1 MNSLTVILSLSGLFL
16 TCLVSVGILLHWHL
30 QCRQDHPPV
39 REKLMRE
46 AGERLRRRL
55 ECLEKRTL
63 LLLLGGTLVPL
74 TLLLGGLAIADSH
87 YGNDHPALILVF
99 TIGGFIATLGA
110 AGWGLQR
117 TLTERRSARRSLIGE
132 RIVAENLSPL
142 IVAGHHIFH
151 DVPTK
156 DHDPSH
162 NLHHVV
168 VGPAG
173 ILAIET
179 RTFGKRRAIAGRKP
193 NEILFDGTQI
203 VHPWGQDGQGLGT
216 ARLKA
221 DWLSD
226 WIYQITGKRV
236 TVTPVL
242 TFPGWWVNTTVSR
255 EVDVHNPRQIAALM
269 RHTKGNV
276 IEPQLIELIVD
287 QLQVRCR
294 DVEL

>member
-16 TCLVSVGILLHWHL
+16 TCLVSVGLLIHWHL
-30 QCRQDHPPV
+30 QCRHDHPPV
-39 REKLMRE
+39 REKLMRM

-55 ECLEKRTL
+55 ECLDKRTL

-74 TLLLGGLAIADSH
+74 TLLLVGLAVADARF
-87 YGNDHPALILVF
+87 GNDHPALVLIL
-99 TIGGFIATLGA
+99 TIGGFLATLGA
-110 AGWGLQR
+110 AGWGLQKN
-117 TLTERRSARRSLIGE
+117 LVERRSAHRSLVGE
-132 RIVAENLSPL
+132 RIVSENLDPL
-142 IVAGHHIFH
+142 VVAGHHVFH
-151 DVPTK
+151 DIPTE
-156 DHDPSH
+156 DQDPAA

-168 VGPAG
+168 VSPAG

-179 RTFGKRRAIAGRKP
+179 RTFEKRRIIAGRKP

-203 VHPWGQDGQGLGT
+203 IHPWGQDGQGLGT

-255 EVDVHNPRQIAALM
+255 EVNVHNPRQIAALM
-269 RHTKGNV
+269 RHTKGIP
-276 IEPQLIELIVD
+276 IEPHLIDLIVE
-287 QLQVRCR
+287 QLQIRCR